1 MNNIREQIKDKK
13 RIVVKIGSSSLQHAE
28 TGDLD
33 YIRLE
38 KLVRELCDIGNQGKE
53 VVLVTSGAIA
63 AGKQAVHLKTT
74 EGQTQAESMAIKQAC
89 SAIGQA
95 RLMMTYQKLF
105 AEHNQVA
112 AQILMTKRTV
122 MDNLSRFNALNTFR
136 ELLKL
141 GAIPIVNENDTV
153 STYEMQF
160 GDNDTLSAIVAA
172 LIDADLL
179 LLLSDIDGLF
189 TDDPNSNPNAE
200 LIHVVEKLDDHLLKM
215 GKSTSTSDVGTG
227 GMASKLTA
235 AKLASAAGTDMVIAN
250 GEDFRNIHR
259 VIEGQDCGTLFLS
272 HKKDE
277 FYLMDYLEKML

>member
-1 MNNIREQIKDKK
+1 MTHK
-13 RIVVKIGSSSLQHAE
+13 E
-28 TGDLD
+28 TGGVDLGKM
-33 YIRLE
+33 E
-38 KLVRELCDIGNQGKE
+38 KLVRVLTNLRNMGKD
-53 VVLVTSGAIA
+53 VVLVSSGAVSVGRKRMGLP
-63 AGKQAVHLKTT
+63 AGKLTLP
-74 EGQTQAESMAIKQAC
+74 EKQAC
-89 SAIGQA
+89 AAVGQS
-95 RLMMTYQKLF
+95 RLMMIYQKLF
-105 AEHNQVA
+105 SEYNQNI
-112 AQILMTKRTV
+112 AQVLLTKFT
-122 MDNLSRFNALNTFR
+122 MINDISRPNTKNTFD
-136 ELLKL
+136 ELFKL
-141 GAIPIVNENDTV
+141 GVIPIVNENDTIA
-153 STYEMQF
+153 TYEIEF

-189 TDDPNSNPNAE
+189 TDDPNSNPDAK
-200 LIHVVEKLDDHLLKM
+200 LIHVVEKLDDHLLEM

-227 GMASKLTA
+227 GMVSKLTA

>member
-1 MNNIREQIKDKK
+1 MNSSIREILKDKK
-13 RIVVKIGSSSLQHAE
+13 RIVIKIGSSSLTHPE
-28 TGDLD
+28 TGALNLTK
-33 YIRLE
+33 LE
-38 KLVRELCDIGNQGKE
+38 VLVREISDLHNMGKDVI
-53 VVLVTSGAIA
+53 VVSSGAIA
-63 AGKQAVHLKTT
+63 VGRRAAGLGHRPSETK
-74 EGQTQAESMAIKQAC
+74 EKQAC
-89 SAIGQA
+89 AAIGQA
-95 RLMMTYQKLF
+95 RLMMIYQKLF
-105 AEHNQVA
+105 SEYNQLA

-153 STYEMQF
+153 STFEIEF

>member
-1 MNNIREQIKDKK
+1 METVKNRVVIKVGTST
-13 RIVVKIGSSSLQHAE
+13 ITTE
-28 TGDLD
+28 TGENNFRTMD
-33 YIRLE
+33 
-38 KLVRELCDIGNQGKE
+38 KLAQVLSGLANEGYE
-53 VVLVTSGAIA
+53 VILVSSGAIA
-63 AGKQAVHLKTT
+63 VGANKMGLQQKPKDLKLKQAAASVGQCELMHLYDKFFS
-74 EGQTQAESMAIKQAC
+74 EYGKMVSQILLSGDDVENPVKKQNLRNTFFTL
-89 SAIGQA
+89 I
-95 RLMMTYQKLF
+95 
-105 AEHNQVA
+105 EHN
-112 AQILMTKRTV
+112 I
-122 MDNLSRFNALNTFR
+122 
-136 ELLKL
+136 
-141 GAIPIVNENDTV
+141 IPIVNENDPI
-153 STYEMQF
+153 STDQIQEENF

-235 AKLASAAGTDMVIAN
+235 ATLASAAGTDMVIAN

>member
-1 MNNIREQIKDKK
+1 MNSSIREILKDKK
-13 RIVVKIGSSSLQHAE
+13 RIVIKIGSSSLTHPK
-28 TGDLD
+28 TGALNLTK
-33 YIRLE
+33 LE
-38 KLVRELCDIGNQGKE
+38 VLVREISDLHNMGKDVI
-53 VVLVTSGAIA
+53 VVSSGAIA
-63 AGKQAVHLKTT
+63 VGRRAAGLGHRPSETK
-74 EGQTQAESMAIKQAC
+74 EKQAC
-89 SAIGQA
+89 AAIGQA
-95 RLMMTYQKLF
+95 RLMMIYQKLF
-105 AEHNQVA
+105 SEYNQLA

-189 TDDPNSNPNAE
+189 AE